1 MEINSECTC
10 GGGFIVSRSAADII
24 SLSTVQ
30 CIKLSFECTLK
41 PQKEDIFCNQVTI
54 LESVRKELFLFGVM
68 KLSDRSWTI

>member
-41 PQKEDIFCNQVTI
+41 PQKEDIFCNHVTK
-54 LESVRKELFLFGVM
+54 ESVRKELFLFGVM
-68 KLSDRSWTI
+68 KLSDRSI